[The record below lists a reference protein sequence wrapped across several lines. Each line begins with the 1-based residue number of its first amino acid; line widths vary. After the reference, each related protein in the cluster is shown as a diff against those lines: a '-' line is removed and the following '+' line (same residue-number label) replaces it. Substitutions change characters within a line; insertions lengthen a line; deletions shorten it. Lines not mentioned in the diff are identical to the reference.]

1 MNTETLLAEN
11 AALKKMLEIS
21 ESTLHQTINTMI
33 NNISQSLH
41 SDIELIKCVD
51 ELDDETMRYTL
62 IRIAKKLKRFG
73 IQ

>member
-51 ELDDETMRYTL
+51 ELDDETMKFTL
-62 IRIAKKLKRFG
+62 MRIAKKLKQFG

>member
-21 ESTLHQTINTMI
+21 ELTLHQTINTMI
-33 NNISQSLH
+33 DDISQSLH

-51 ELDDETMRYTL
+51 ELDDETMKFTL
-62 IRIAKKLKRFG
+62 MRIAKKLERFG